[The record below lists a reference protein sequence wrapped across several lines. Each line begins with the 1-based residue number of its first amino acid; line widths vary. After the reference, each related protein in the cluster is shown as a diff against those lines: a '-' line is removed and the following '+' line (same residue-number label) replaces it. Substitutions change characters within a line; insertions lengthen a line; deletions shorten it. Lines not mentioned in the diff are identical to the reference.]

1 MKRNTMRYAL
11 YSLLFSIANGV
22 AFTAAAQKAA
32 LTRDVDRP
40 GAGAGVMTCR
50 TEPATSF
57 TCRLEPAVPA
67 NMRFITSY
75 LSYVICST
83 SPVIRVQLDDQ
94 FASDFLSLPS
104 SSFNAAGGI
113 TGSYSVYTLGAPYF
127 TVWQSGEVPLM
138 SVFTAGSAPLLSS
151 CGMFVTVRGH
161 YESL

>member
-1 MKRNTMRYAL
+1 MA
-11 YSLLFSIANGV
+11 SGI
-22 AFTAAAQKAA
+22 AFTASAQKAA
-32 LTRDVDRP
+32 LTRDIDRP
-40 GAGAGVMTCR
+40 GAAAGVMTCR

-57 TCRLEPAVPA
+57 TCKLVPA
-67 NMRFITSY
+67 IPVDMRFITSY

-83 SPVIRVQLDDQ
+83 SPVIRVQVDDQ

-104 SSFNAAGGI
+104 SSFNAAGGGGI
-113 TGSYSVYTLGAPYF
+113 YSVYTFGAPYF
-127 TVWQSGEVPLM
+127 TVWQPGEAPLM